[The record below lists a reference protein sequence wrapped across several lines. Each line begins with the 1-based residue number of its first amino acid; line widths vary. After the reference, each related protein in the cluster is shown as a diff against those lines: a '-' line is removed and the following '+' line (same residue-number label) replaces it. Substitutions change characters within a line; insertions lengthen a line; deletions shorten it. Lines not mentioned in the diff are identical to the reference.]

1 MYLHICTH
9 AYMYTYA
16 HPPSSTLSQKQ
27 NTQKHTLRKRL
38 FTKSI
43 LSLSLSL
50 SLSAFLH
57 VHLSLSLFFLSRA
70 ISLALSIS
78 YTHTHTHTH
87 THLHPMRLFTK
98 SISHVAVKFLVHEIF
113 NLPGTSCS
121 LDRMRWVADECVLHK
136 KKIHKYVHIYIYM
149 YTKSH
154 VRYTVAR
161 FIRCDASRM
170 TVCCIKRKY
179 TNVYMYKHIV
189 YTYVHIYIFLISRAL
204 YSCSLL
210 RMR

>member
-1 MYLHICTH
+1 
-9 AYMYTYA
+9 MYTRIHVYVCTSTFI
-16 HPPSSTLSQKQ
+16 HTLSKTKHTETH
-27 NTQKHTLRKRL
+27 TQKETLHKIDPD
-38 FTKSI
+38 T
-43 LSLSLSL
+43 LSLSL
-50 SLSAFLH
+50 SLSAFLP